1 MTKHRPPL
9 SVDAALAR
17 VAGQLERG
25 WDDMADLTR
34 RKIGLIRAWAD
45 PARRERIPLE
55 DAILLDL
62 AYRKSGG
69 LGAPLFE
76 CYGTQLQVE
85 GLEWFAEEVALG
97 RHAAQLIKEC
107 GEAEAAVVLAS
118 QPGATS
124 RERREALVQ
133 VEEAMTV
140 LARAR
145 MMLSV
150 SSRAPGQELVA
161 RPALQAEADSHPP
174 QTGPPG

>member
-17 VAGQLERG
+17 VAGQLVNG
-25 WDDMADLTR
+25 WDEMAEVTSR
-34 RKIGLIRAWAD
+34 RIGLIRAWAD
-45 PARRERIPLE
+45 PERRERIPLE

-62 AYRKSGG
+62 AYRQSGG

-76 CYGTQLQVE
+76 CYGTRLSVE

-97 RHAAQLIKEC
+97 RHAVRLIKEC
-107 GEAEAAVVLAS
+107 GEAEAAVVLAA
-118 QPGATS
+118 QPGATP
-124 RERREALVQ
+124 RDRREALRQ

-145 MMLSV
+145 TMLTG
-150 SSRAPGQELVA
+150 SSRGQDPSTL
-161 RPALQAEADSHPP
+161 PATLLADTDRHPP
-174 QTGPPG
+174 QTGPPD